1 MHAHRDHFHFWY
13 GTEASRQKHIH
24 HVVVV
29 VRLLH
34 VLYRA
39 PDRPGLVSLGPALL
53 SCCWLTGH
61 EVAAAKVPFLRP
73 SVRPRLS
80 GDKWLAIARGAAA
93 RPMLSR
99 HFFIF
104 D

>member
-73 SVRPRLS
+73 SDRDCLVIN
-80 GDKWLAIARGAAA
+80 GWQ
-93 RPMLSR
+93 
-99 HFFIF
+99 
-104 D
+104 